1 MKNTI
6 TITLD
11 DAKISALKMYLDMK
25 KTSLDEQLSNFAEQL
40 YGKVVPKKPCT
51 PAIASGTVPE
61 IIFRMPFKFQMLT
74 ISFHIKLPRLLKP

>member
-25 KTSLDEQLSNFAEQL
+25 KTSLDEEISKYAEQL
-40 YGKVVPKKPCT
+40 YGKVVPQNVRNFIEMTAKQQSAAKSKSTAMKP
-51 PAIASGTVPE
+51 AN
-61 IIFRMPFKFQMLT
+61 
-74 ISFHIKLPRLLKP
+74 LP

>member
-25 KTSLDEQLSNFAEQL
+25 KTSLDEQLSNYAEQL
-40 YGKVVPKKPCT
+40 YGKVVPQNVRDFIDMTAKQQGAVKPKT
-51 PAIASGTVPE
+51 AHT
-61 IIFRMPFKFQMLT
+61 KT
-74 ISFHIKLPRLLKP
+74 NNLP